1 MSAVRPFSKHGFLI
15 SSQTLNLDTS
25 ELLLAENTN
34 DSNLFDASL
43 DLDLDLDDLEDDL
56 GEEVTFTC
64 AFGLPEVNMTAEETV
79 KVRVKAQPEVEE
91 EEEVTKTVGTRSQSK

>member
-64 AFGLPEVNMTAEETV
+64 VFGLPEVNMTAEETV